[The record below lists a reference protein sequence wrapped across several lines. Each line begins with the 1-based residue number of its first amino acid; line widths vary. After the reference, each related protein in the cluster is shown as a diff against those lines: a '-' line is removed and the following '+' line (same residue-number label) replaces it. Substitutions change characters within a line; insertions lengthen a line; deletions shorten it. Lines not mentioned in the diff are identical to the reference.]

1 MCKGVNWQCQ
11 ASLSVKVPRAVA
23 TTLILCCGPDM
34 AESPL
39 ALWPQQVLEAKSSEK
54 KGLVGPFT
62 LPHVPLAFLEP
73 KLLSVALKPSLANDQ
88 YPALLNQTK
97 SPLPHVAF
105 LDLPLLAGCTTPSFG
120 PQLNCPLSSPL
131 ECDKSL
137 FLLAIGLCSLNRLKV
152 SQTLG
157 P

>member
-1 MCKGVNWQCQ
+1 M
-11 ASLSVKVPRAVA
+11 PRAVA